1 MQCVKTG
8 AVIHLACHGEW
19 LYGDAFLSTKSEL
32 IVRVRLRSHEPITD
46 VKHFTITSYD
56 VWFDETAT
64 SGDRNSTLIA
74 AGFVNHGYEGV
85 PHE

>member
-1 MQCVKTG
+1 MHCVKTG

-19 LYGDAFLSTKSEL
+19 LYGDAFLSTKGEL
-32 IVRVRLRSHEPITD
+32 IVRVCQRSHEPMTD
-46 VKHFTITSYD
+46 VKHFTIISYD

-74 AGFVNHGYEGV
+74 EGFVDHGYEGV